1 MFSITSDK
9 DLSIEYLYKLED
21 IFEAL
26 FKAKCALNRIC
37 KSGDQETAIF
47 YLEQAEML
55 LRNL

>member
-1 MFSITSDK
+1 MFNTTSDK
-9 DLSIEYLYKLED
+9 ASSIEYLYKLED
-21 IFEAL
+21 ILEAL